1 VVGLPEHL
9 DIPRVLA
16 VPFKDF
22 AASSHGKLS
31 AVPRDS
37 EAPSLAAGLK
47 FAKQEVSAVSKNRH
61 CGRQNDASGIR
72 HRHTSSP
79 TPLVALSAM
88 KLIEISN
95 IDAFDGMNAAGCSLV
110 DHAQVRS

>member
-22 AASSHGKLS
+22 AASSHGAFGRVPRYPEGPSLS
-31 AVPRDS
+31 AAG
-37 EAPSLAAGLK
+37 EFAQQKIAAV
-47 FAKQEVSAVSKNRH
+47 FEHRRS
-61 CGRQNDASGIR
+61 GRQNDASGIR